1 MLSRPSSAATQK
13 VVIKGFKVRPN
24 LPETFV
30 ADTLARLARAVA
42 SMHGGE
48 GISDSL
54 EELYKACER
63 LCVQGQGAAVY
74 QLLQTDT
81 AAHLDRVFPALQHTC
96 RHANDTEVINAVHGV
111 WSAHCRAQLMIR
123 SVFLYLDRTHVIQTP
138 NCKSIWEMGLDLFR
152 SRLVTDGGIDETQSD
167 SFVLKNR
174 IVDAVLNTI
183 EQERL
188 GQQIQTTVMKSIM
201 QMFLDLGV
209 YMQLFEPKF
218 LSASESFYIL
228 ESTRAMDSISAGTE
242 NSGGSSVASY
252 LEHVDRRFEEEKT
265 RCAGPTAI
273 GGYLSIGTR
282 KGMLILLERLL
293 IERCQRTLLE
303 KGFDELIQES
313 MTDALA
319 RMYSLFSKTSTG
331 LPEMQKFFGDYISKV
346 GLSIV
351 NDIARDTTMVADLLS
366 LKRKMDEMGSGPFAG
381 DKAFART
388 IRDSFEK
395 FINKRQNKPAELIAK
410 HIDALMKAG
419 KGTSESETED
429 VLDQCLALF
438 RFIQGK
444 DVFEAFYKKDLAKRL
459 LLGKSSSVD
468 SEKSMLLK
476 LKAECGPGFTSKLES
491 MFKDIETSKDI
502 VASFKQSPRF
512 YERLGSIDMYVNF
525 LTAGMWPTYP
535 PAPLT
540 IPQELEKCQE
550 AYKEFYLSKHS
561 GRRLVWQNQLGH
573 CVLRGHFKK
582 VFYIL
587 LEHVRKFTNFAQAT
601 KELSVSLFQAII
613 LLMFNTGD
621 VFTYK
626 EIALSTSMEAKEL
639 ERTLQSLA
647 CGKIRILNKI
657 PKGRDVN
664 PDDKFQFNA
673 SFENPLY
680 RIKVNSIQMKE
691 TVEENKDTTEK
702 VFSDRQYQVDAA
714 IVRIMKTRKKLT
726 HTLLIAELFDQL
738 KFPIKAQDLKKRIES
753 LIDREYLEREG
764 SDSST
769 YVYLA

>member
-1 MLSRPSSAATQK
+1 MFSRPSSAATPK
-13 VVIKGFKVRPN
+13 LVIKGFKVIYRIDFPPVRPTV
-24 LPETFV
+24 PETFV
-30 ADTLARLARAVA
+30 SDTLGRLARAVA
-42 SMHGGE
+42 SMQGE
-48 GISDSL
+48 EGVSDSL

-63 LCVQGQGAAVY
+63 LCVHGQGAAVY
-74 QLLQTDT
+74 NMLQTDI
-81 AAHLDRVFPALQHTC
+81 AAHLDRVFPALQQAC
-96 RHANDTEVINAVHGV
+96 RHANDAEVLNAMHEV
-111 WSAHCRAQLMIR
+111 WN
-123 SVFLYLDRTHVIQTP
+123 RTYVVQTQYR
-138 NCKSIWEMGLDLFR
+138 KSIWEMGLDLFR
-152 SRLVTDGGIDETQSD
+152 SRLVADGAVGDAVDASGD

-174 IVDAVLNTI
+174 ILDAALKTI

-188 GQQIQTTVMKSIM
+188 GQQIQMTVIKSVI

-209 YMQLFEPKF
+209 YMQLFESKF

-228 ESTRAMDSISAGTE
+228 ESTRAMNSISSGIE
-242 NSGGSSVASY
+242 RSGGSSVASY
-252 LEHVDRRFEEEKT
+252 LEYVDRRLEEEKI
-265 RCAGPTAI
+265 RCSGTTAI
-273 GGYLSIGTR
+273 GGYLSIATR
-282 KGMLILLERLL
+282 KGILIILERVL
-293 IERCQRTLLE
+293 IERCQSILLE
-303 KGFDELIQES
+303 KGFDELIHGGLTES
-313 MTDALA
+313 LA
-319 RMYSLFSKTSTG
+319 RMYSLFSKTAAG
-331 LPEMQKFFGDYISKV
+331 LAEMQKFFGDYISKV
-346 GLSIV
+346 GLSVV

-366 LKRKMDEMGSGPFAG
+366 FKRKMDEMGSGPFAG

-395 FINKRQNKPAELIAK
+395 FINNRQNKPAELVAK
-410 HIDALMKAG
+410 HIDALMKSG

-438 RFIQGK
+438 RFIQGLLAKFTQISSHTDCNRPGK

-512 YERLGSIDMYVNF
+512 FEKLGAIDMYVNF

-540 IPQELEKCQE
+540 IPQELERCQE
-550 AYKEFYLSKHS
+550 VYKEFYLSKYS
-561 GRRLVWQNQLGH
+561 GRHLIWQNQLGH
-573 CVLRGHFKK
+573 CVLKGYFKK
-582 VFYIL
+582 
-587 LEHVRKFTNFAQAT
+587 AT
-601 KELSVSLFQAII
+601 KEVSVSLFQAII
-613 LLMFNTGD
+613 LLMFNDGD
-621 VFTYK
+621 IFTYK
-626 EIALSTSMEAKEL
+626 DIALSTSMEAKEL

-664 PDDKFQFNA
+664 PDDKFEFNA

-691 TVEENKDTTEK
+691 TVEENKETTEK
-702 VFSDRQYQVDAA
+702 VFADRQYQVDAA

-726 HTLLIAELFDQL
+726 HTLLIAELFEQL

-753 LIDREYLEREG
+753 LIDREYMERE
-764 SDSST
+764 SADSST

>member
-1 MLSRPSSAATQK
+1 MKNSRSLHPDSVRPTKRPNTAAVPVASSSMLSGSAPMFSRPSSAATPK
-13 VVIKGFKVRPN
+13 LVIKGFKAIYHIDSPPVRPTV
-24 LPETFV
+24 PETFV
-30 ADTLARLARAVA
+30 SDTLGRLARAVA
-42 SMHGGE
+42 SMQGE
-48 GISDSL
+48 EGVSDSL

-63 LCVQGQGAAVY
+63 LCVHGQGAAVY
-74 QLLQTDT
+74 DMLQTDI
-81 AAHLDRVFPALQHTC
+81 AAHLDRVFPALQQAC
-96 RHANDTEVINAVHGV
+96 RHANDAEVLNAMHEV

-123 SVFLYLDRTHVIQTP
+123 SVFLYLDRTYVVQTQYR
-138 NCKSIWEMGLDLFR
+138 KSIWEMGLDLFR
-152 SRLVTDGGIDETQSD
+152 SRLVADGAVGDAVDASGD

-174 IVDAVLNTI
+174 ILDAALKTI

-188 GQQIQTTVMKSIM
+188 GQQIQMTVIKSVI

-209 YMQLFEPKF
+209 YMQLFESKF

-228 ESTRAMDSISAGTE
+228 ESTRAMNSISSGIE
-242 NSGGSSVASY
+242 RSGGSSVASY
-252 LEHVDRRFEEEKT
+252 LEYVDRRLEEEKI
-265 RCAGPTAI
+265 RCSGTAAI
-273 GGYLSIGTR
+273 GGYLSIATR
-282 KGMLILLERLL
+282 KGILTILERVL
-293 IERCQRTLLE
+293 IERCQSILLE
-303 KGFDELIQES
+303 KGFDELIHGGLTES
-313 MTDALA
+313 LA
-319 RMYSLFSKTSTG
+319 RMYSLFSKTAAG
-331 LPEMQKFFGDYISKV
+331 LAEMQKFFGDYISKV
-346 GLSIV
+346 GLSVV

-366 LKRKMDEMGSGPFAG
+366 FKRKMDEMGCGPFAG

-395 FINKRQNKPAELIAK
+395 FINNRQNKPAELVAK
-410 HIDALMKAG
+410 HIDALMKSG

-502 VASFKQSPRF
+502 VASFKQL
-512 YERLGSIDMYVNF
+512 ER
-525 LTAGMWPTYP
+525 
-535 PAPLT
+535 
-540 IPQELEKCQE
+540 CQE
-550 AYKEFYLSKHS
+550 VYKEFYLSKYS
-561 GRRLVWQNQLGH
+561 GRHLIWQNQLGH
-573 CVLRGHFKK
+573 CVLKGYFKK
-582 VFYIL
+582 
-587 LEHVRKFTNFAQAT
+587 AT
-601 KELSVSLFQAII
+601 KEVSVSLFQAII
-613 LLMFNTGD
+613 LLMFNDGD
-621 VFTYK
+621 IFTYK
-626 EIALSTSMEAKEL
+626 DIALSTSMEAKEL

-664 PDDKFQFNA
+664 PDDKFEFNA

-691 TVEENKDTTEK
+691 TVEENKETTEK
-702 VFSDRQYQVDAA
+702 VFADRQYQVDAA

-726 HTLLIAELFDQL
+726 HTLLIAELFEQL

-753 LIDREYLEREG
+753 LIDREYMERE
-764 SDSST
+764 SADSST
-769 YVYLA
+769 YMYLA